1 MISLASMEAFPGINR
16 RPLPGKAAV
25 IADIIWRRKL
35 TRSRHVSLVH
45 SVRVANDGMVYVADR
60 ENRRVQSFTVA
71 GAFVKQLVKGD
82 TPFARSVALSPDSE
96 QKFLYVGNGSS
107 IAILDRKSLELI
119 GQIKPPGAIGGG
131 HLIGTDPKGNIY
143 VAATTGGMQ
152 KLTYKGTTTRRSADD
167 INA

>member
-1 MISLASMEAFPGINR
+1 MVWKPSLRGNGPQQF
-16 RPLPGKAAV
+16 
-25 IADIIWRRKL
+25 
-35 TRSRHVSLVH
+35 SLVH

-71 GAFVKQLVKGD
+71 GAYVKQLVKGD
-82 TPFARSVALSPDSE
+82 TPFARSVALSPDPE
-96 QKFLYVGNGSS
+96 QKFLYVGNGDS

-152 KLTYKGTTTRRSADD
+152 KLTYKGTTTPAVR
-167 INA
+167 